1 MFSIYKGNIFVADNI
16 GFIYSINLSEGKMLW
31 IRNYETAMKSNIKV
45 YENKIF
51 LINQDNKIF
60 CLNTKDGSLI
70 WNVLSIGSFIKSD
83 NLLSLAITKN
93 GDLLAITSSADIYK
107 INANTGNILWSRNT
121 ADSLYADATDFFISS
136 EIVISDDK
144 LIFSS
149 GNNTFLLS
157 VNDGETLWKQEASS
171 VAAPIVSGKNV
182 FIVTDNGYLV
192 IIEINTGEIISS
204 TNILKIL
211 KRKKQKTK
219 ITGFIMGSG
228 KIYSITSNGFLISSS
243 ATSGK
248 TEFYRKIGGSNIS
261 PLAINNGKL
270 YILTDKSKILVLN

>member
-107 INANTGNILWSRNT
+107 INANTGNIIWSRNT